1 MNQQARKSQ
10 SEYERTMLATPEP
23 VGPALIRPADNDELL
38 GVELAGTYRIED
50 VLGEGGMGRLYQARH
65 LRLDRMFAVKVIH
78 HPLSQREDLRVRFE
92 REARVMSQVRSDHVV
107 DIIDVV
113 RAPDGRTCI
122 VSELLV
128 GYDLSQHLIEC
139 GGKLQ
144 QGDAV
149 YLIRQCLWGLGA
161 AHTAGVIHRDLKP
174 SNLFVAKDATG
185 RPTLKILD
193 FGVAKSRGDSELTS
207 TGVIVGTPAYMAP
220 EQARGASYADQ
231 RSDLYAIGAVLY
243 RMVTGKSPYSDSDAG
258 GTLIRLMEEAPP
270 RPSLVERSISPGLE
284 AVIEKAM
291 ARDPSQRYQSAEEF
305 EDALAPFDKRGGA
318 STMIGGGNDT
328 KALDRQARLVRP
340 VAVLSALSLSLLGG
354 FSVAAMLSLLVQG
367 LSPHKELGTTEFAL
381 VVLGAAVA
389 GIASAM
395 GVGRTLANHWR
406 NVAMVKAHNAR
417 IVRSVAAGL
426 MALGGLELAST
437 LWLVFAVNTRVAP
450 SPLWASARVLIAL
463 AVSSAVAMRGES
475 PRRPG

>member
-1 MNQQARKSQ
+1 
-10 SEYERTMLATPEP
+10 MLATPEP
-23 VGPALIRPADNDELL
+23 VGPEFIRPADNDELL
-38 GVELAGTYRIED
+38 GVELAGTYKVED

-65 LRLDRMFAVKVIH
+65 LRLDRPFAVKVIH

-128 GYDLSQHLIEC
+128 GYDLAQHLTEC

-149 YLIRQCLWGLGA
+149 HLVRQCLWGLGA
-161 AHTAGVIHRDLKP
+161 AHSAGVIHRDLKP

-193 FGVAKSRGDSELTS
+193 FGVAKGRGDSELTS

-220 EQARGASYADQ
+220 EQARGASHADT
-231 RSDLYAIGAVLY
+231 RSDLYAVGAVLY

-284 AVIEKAM
+284 AVIEQAM
-291 ARDPSQRYQSAEEF
+291 ARDPNQRYQTAEEF
-305 EDALAPFDKRGGA
+305 EDALAPFDKRGGGA
-318 STMIGGGNDT
+318 TTIGGGDT
-328 KALDRQARLVRP
+328 KLLDRQARLVRP
-340 VAVLSALSLSLLGG
+340 LAVLSAFALSLLGG

-367 LSPHKELGTTEFAL
+367 LSPNKELGTTEFAL

-406 NVAMVKAHNAR
+406 NVAMVKAHTTR
-417 IVRSVAAGL
+417 IVRTVTGGL
-426 MALGGLELAST
+426 MAFGTLELASC

-450 SPLWASARVLIAL
+450 SPLWAAARVLIAL
-463 AVSSAVAMRGES
+463 TVSSAIAMRGDS
-475 PRRPG
+475 GPRKPA